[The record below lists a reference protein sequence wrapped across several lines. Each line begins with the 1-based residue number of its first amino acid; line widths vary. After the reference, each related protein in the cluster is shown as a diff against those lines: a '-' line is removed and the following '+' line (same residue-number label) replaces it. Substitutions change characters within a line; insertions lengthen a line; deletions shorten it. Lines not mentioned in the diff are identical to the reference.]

1 MIKLL
6 KKLRP
11 IDWVFMTII
20 IGLTILQVYCVMTM
34 TDYISYIM
42 KSITY
47 VNYKNH
53 PELIS
58 LGNDMTLGNIIPN
71 VFTWEQFDNAISTGS
86 FAGLDPS
93 KQSEFSTI
101 VHSIATSSVNDIWF
115 NGIMLIVIALG
126 YMCVQALIVTFASFI
141 AASFATN
148 VRSEINE
155 KVSKMSLNNINSF
168 SIPSLITRTSNDLE
182 TVQMTILLVTRMF
195 FAAPIT
201 VIWAVIKIQASSFEL
216 TMVNAVAIIAL
227 VICLILIMLVVIP
240 KFKISQKYID
250 RLNGITEES
259 LKGVRVVRA
268 FNAEKYQERKFDTAN
283 KDLMKLNLFTG
294 HAIGLMSPV
303 MTLLMNGVTLALY
316 YVGAILINNNSM
328 IYADLVSFAQLSSQ
342 IIMSFMLL
350 LMLFIFYPRA
360 SVSSKRINEVL
371 DSVDE
376 ITDPKEEKQC
386 LEKGVVEFK
395 NVSFH
400 YPGASE
406 NIFSDVSFKA
416 NKGETVAIIGATGSG
431 KTTLINLIPRLYD
444 CTSGEVKIDGVNV
457 KDLKQETLHK
467 KIGFIPQKGLLFS
480 GTIKSNLML
489 GNDSL
494 TDDELKEVCDIS
506 CASEF
511 VEKMND
517 KYESPI
523 SQGGTNVSGGQRQRL
538 CIARALAI
546 KPEIVVFDDSFS
558 ALDFKTDL
566 AVRQNIKNKM
576 PEVTKVIVAQRI
588 GTIMDAD
595 EIIVLEDGKVVGQGK
610 HKDLLKSCK
619 TYLDIALSQ
628 LSKEELGL

>member
-58 LGNDMTLGNIIPN
+58 LGNGMTLGNIIPN

-386 LEKGVVEFK
+386 LEKGIVEFK

-406 NIFSDVSFKA
+406 NIFSDVSFQA

-546 KPEIVVFDDSFS
+546 KPEIIVFDDSFS

-576 PEVTKVIVAQRI
+576 PEATKVIVAQRI